1 MPCQDY
7 REALTEAAATGSA
20 PSRELRSHFDV
31 CESCRAAFSE
41 ELQLF
46 AAIDTGLRAAVNSE
60 LPPSYLPRVRASLE
74 NDSASPGRWM
84 PFLIFAAASAAIVL
98 IVFIAARPGH
108 RRSNELA
115 RQALPAPSRQKPET
129 SAQSEAPG
137 APRVAAS
144 SRSYHAEARRNS
156 APANFASP
164 AQPEVLVPP
173 EEREAFAR
181 FIGSQP
187 ERNEVLVAVVAPAA
201 DNAAAILSV
210 KPLEI
215 LELEVKPLEAVAG
228 EDPDGAEEKQ

>member
-46 AAIDTGLRAAVNSE
+46 AAIDTGLRTAANAE

-84 PFLIFAAASAAIVL
+84 PLLIFAASAAIVL

-115 RQALPAPSRQKPET
+115 RQALPAPSRQEPET
-129 SAQSEAPG
+129 SAQSEASG

-181 FIGSQP
+181 FIGSQS
-187 ERNEVLVAVVAPAA
+187 ERNEVLVAVVAPAP
-201 DNAAAILSV
+201 DNAATLLSV

-215 LELEVKPLEAVAG
+215 LELEVKPLEATAV